1 MGLGGIIMSNKAI
14 QYVLDHVIEP
24 ALACNGLDKSF
35 KNKVQNSRNL
45 FRKFKKSGDMFKY
58 LQRFKDSH
66 GTGNDDLYGAF
77 KELGLKTFEDIYD
90 EVSTKFRYEID
101 DVTVLE
107 DFIIGEEYTSY
118 DIAIFSK
125 VYSVQQGIYLVGDE
139 SNYQA
144 IFIKV
149 TLQNG
154 TYPNEWIIPGKELK
168 YYMFALSERYDP
180 TYKQN
185 KAIINS
191 GDIPIYVFIKEGTVC
206 KLEGIFEYVE
216 YITEEDDRKWFR
228 LKKKEFKKFDGLIT
242 AQQYNKELEG
252 DIKNIQQLS
261 DAEINDRISKSDT
274 PEIIIVVSKVY
285 KRNPEVVVATLR
297 RANGYCEKCGCEAP
311 FIRKSDNTPYLE
323 VHHVVPLSEGGDDNL
338 ENTIALCPNCH
349 RELHLGI

>member
-1 MGLGGIIMSNKAI
+1 
-14 QYVLDHVIEP
+14 
-24 ALACNGLDKSF
+24 
-35 KNKVQNSRNL
+35 
-45 FRKFKKSGDMFKY
+45 MFEY
-58 LQRFKDSH
+58 LKRFKDTH
-66 GTGNDDLYGAF
+66 GTGNDDLYNAF

-125 VYSVQQGIYLVGDE
+125 IYNVQSGIYLVGDE
-139 SNYQA
+139 PNYQA

-154 TYPNEWIIPGKELK
+154 AYPNEWIIPGKELK
-168 YYMFALSERYDP
+168 YYMFAPSERYDP
-180 TYKQN
+180 TYKPN

-216 YITEEDDRKWFR
+216 YITEEDD
-228 LKKKEFKKFDGLIT
+228 
-242 AQQYNKELEG
+242 
-252 DIKNIQQLS
+252 IKNIQQLS
-261 DAEINDRISKSDT
+261 DAEINDRISKSDK
-274 PEIIIVVSKVY
+274 PEVITVVSKVY
-285 KRNPEVVVATLR
+285 KRNSDVVVATLR
-297 RANGYCEKCGCEAP
+297 RANGYCEKCGCKAP

-323 VHHVVPLSEGGDDNL
+323 VHHIVPLSEGGDDNL

>member
-1 MGLGGIIMSNKAI
+1 MSNKAI

-168 YYMFALSERYDP
+168 YYMFAPSERYDP

-274 PEIIIVVSKVY
+274 PEIITVVSKVY

>member
-1 MGLGGIIMSNKAI
+1 MSNKAI

>member
-1 MGLGGIIMSNKAI
+1 
-14 QYVLDHVIEP
+14 
-24 ALACNGLDKSF
+24 
-35 KNKVQNSRNL
+35 
-45 FRKFKKSGDMFKY
+45 MFKY